1 MSASWNVALSV
12 RYGNIKRSD
21 RPRKAKTLIY
31 ERRIRAPKV
40 ENTMELFLFLRIDN
54 IINKQ
59 KRNKYGTKKKILVR
73 NRGNGS

>member
-1 MSASWNVALSV
+1 MSASWNVAPSV
-12 RYGNIKRSD
+12 RYGNTKRSD

-54 IINKQ
+54 INNNNIKTEQTWDKEENF
-59 KRNKYGTKKKILVR
+59 G
-73 NRGNGS
+73 